1 MNACQITATI
11 NASSLKIEWGGKKIT
26 QRTLLHSYNFYIN
39 VIYKF
44 FSPEISRTQLMEH
57 ITHNKKK
64 ERQKREFRCTLKC
77 INMSVWRKTNN
88 VKNPTNLLARYRIE
102 SASLIFTS
110 TIFQFQ
116 TYKYI
121 CRWKAIYVDLKSWC
135 KMLEFPLKHPRE
147 R

>member
-1 MNACQITATI
+1 M
-11 NASSLKIEWGGKKIT
+11 L
-26 QRTLLHSYNFYIN
+26 YIN
-39 VIYKF
+39 F
-44 FSPEISRTQLMEH
+44 FRQRYHVLNWWNISH
-57 ITHNKKK
+57 IIKKK

-121 CRWKAIYVDLKSWC
+121 CRWKAIYVDLKSRC
-135 KMLEFPLKHPRE
+135 KMLEFPTKISAREKNRKYAPFFFSYGNFVQTRTLYASLISTELKIK
-147 R
+147 